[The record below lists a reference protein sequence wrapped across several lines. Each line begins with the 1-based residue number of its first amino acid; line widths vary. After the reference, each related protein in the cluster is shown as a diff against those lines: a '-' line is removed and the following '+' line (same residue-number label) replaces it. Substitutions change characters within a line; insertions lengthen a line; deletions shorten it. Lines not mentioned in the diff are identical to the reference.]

1 MTTMAHPINLKQ
13 PERELEEWQRMLMQ
27 QAQVI
32 DGIGKLLADPGVTLA
47 DKRALLVDLKT
58 TTANATASLNQIER
72 AQRECVRVREQ
83 MRVWGWLV

>member
-1 MTTMAHPINLKQ
+1 MTTMAHPINMQQ
-13 PERELEEWQRMLMQ
+13 PERELEKWQRELLK
-27 QAQVI
+27 QAQAI
-32 DGIGKLLADPGVTLA
+32 DGIGKLLADPGLSLA
-47 DKRALLVDLKT
+47 DKRGLLMDLKT